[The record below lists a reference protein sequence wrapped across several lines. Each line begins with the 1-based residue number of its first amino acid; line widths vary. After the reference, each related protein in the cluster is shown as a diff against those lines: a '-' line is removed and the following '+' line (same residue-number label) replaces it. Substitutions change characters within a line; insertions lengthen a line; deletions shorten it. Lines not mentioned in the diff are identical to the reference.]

1 MLSQPPRETIS
12 RTTLIYKPAPFLLVI
27 SFHDP
32 TNGRCLFRGSNSR
45 PVRELHQMGSLR
57 NTWRLIRHKSQ
68 PLPRCQPTKTS
79 EMTQPGGLTAPAGL
93 TFGVRSTVSGAALP
107 PMVLPRVP
115 VTSVGSGYKTPG
127 TPLHCCC
134 IQGESQLKFQAHNII
149 TNLLYQNINKFYNF
163 FTTLNFLTTQLRL
176 PIPHLSTSLVRFQNT

>member
-1 MLSQPPRETIS
+1 
-12 RTTLIYKPAPFLLVI
+12 V
-27 SFHDP
+27 
-32 TNGRCLFRGSNSR
+32 GRCLFRGSNSR

-107 PMVLPRVP
+107 PTVLPRVP

-127 TPLHCCC
+127 TPPCPPLLLHLKGKST
-134 IQGESQLKFQAHNII
+134 QVPSRTTSSQIFSTKNII
-149 TNLLYQNINKFYNF
+149 KFYNF

-176 PIPHLSTSLVRFQNT
+176 PIPRLSNSRVRFQNT